1 MSSERGRASDQRE
14 REWPNP
20 VRPSARHRR
29 RGRVAAVIVAAGSS
43 QRMQGINKTWAMLG
57 AKPLLAHS
65 IRVFEAS
72 GLIDD
77 LVVVL
82 AKDALPDGRRLHEAE
97 GWRTLCAICAG
108 GARRRDSVL
117 AGLEALSPAPD
128 YVLIHDGARPFIT
141 PALIEQGLAT
151 ARQHGAATAAVP
163 VKDTIKRAGPD
174 GLVQETLDRASLWS
188 VQTPQVFAYDLILS
202 AHRRIDPAWDATDDA
217 ALVERAGHSVALF
230 MGTYDNI
237 KITTPDDLLLAEMM
251 LQRQAKSTARSG

>member
-1 MSSERGRASDQRE
+1 MSE
-14 REWPNP
+14 
-20 VRPSARHRR
+20 

-65 IRVFEAS
+65 IRVFEES

-82 AKDALPDGRRLHEAE
+82 APDALLDGKQLHEQE
-97 GWRTLCAICAG
+97 GWRTICAMCPG

-141 PALIEQGLAT
+141 STLIERGLAA

-174 GLVQETLDRASLWS
+174 GLVLETLDRSALWS
-188 VQTPQVFAYDLILS
+188 IQTPQVFAYDLILS
-202 AHRRIDPAWDATDDA
+202 AHHSIDLAWDATDDA
-217 ALVERAGHSVALF
+217 ALVERAGHPVALF
-230 MGTYDNI
+230 MGAYENI
-237 KITTPDDLLLAEMM
+237 KITTPDDLLIAEMM
-251 LQRQAKSTARSG
+251 LKRLPKSAALSS

>member
-1 MSSERGRASDQRE
+1 MSSE
-14 REWPNP
+14 
-20 VRPSARHRR
+20 

-65 IRVFEAS
+65 ICVFEES
-72 GLIDD
+72 GLVDD

-82 AKDALPDGRRLHEAE
+82 AQDALLDGKQLHEQE
-97 GWRTLCAICAG
+97 GWRTICAMCPG

-141 PALIEQGLAT
+141 STLIERGLDA

-174 GLVQETLDRASLWS
+174 GLVLETLDRSALWS
-188 VQTPQVFAYDLILS
+188 IQTPQVFAYDLILS
-202 AHRRIDPAWDATDDA
+202 AHRSIDQTWDATDDA
-217 ALVERAGHSVALF
+217 ALVERVGHPVALF
-230 MGTYDNI
+230 MGAYENI
-237 KITTPDDLLLAEMM
+237 KITTPDDLLIAEMM
-251 LQRQAKSTARSG
+251 LKRLPKRAALSS

>member
-1 MSSERGRASDQRE
+1 MSK
-14 REWPNP
+14 
-20 VRPSARHRR
+20 

-65 IRVFEAS
+65 ICVFEES

-82 AKDALPDGRRLHEAE
+82 AQDALLDGKQLHEQE
-97 GWRTLCAICAG
+97 GWRTICAMCPG

-141 PALIEQGLAT
+141 STLIERGLAA

-174 GLVQETLDRASLWS
+174 GLVLETLDRSALWS
-188 VQTPQVFAYDLILS
+188 IQTPQVFAYDLILS
-202 AHRRIDPAWDATDDA
+202 AHRSIDHTWDATDDA
-217 ALVERAGHSVALF
+217 ALVERVGHPVALF
-230 MGTYDNI
+230 MGAYENI
-237 KITTPDDLLLAEMM
+237 KITTPDDLLIAEMM
-251 LQRQAKSTARSG
+251 LKRLPKSAALSS